1 MNKEQAIQR
10 VDECISSIFTK
21 EDVKKLINEIT
32 VGVELSDEREKG
44 ELMVK
49 HTIEFIENN
58 EHLIEADFRNSDF
71 QYEVTGDQHGLDI
84 EHFTVD
90 SYDIDVSGL
99 AKTMESGLLSYLENK
114 MNEDE

>member
-32 VGVELSDEREKG
+32 VGVWLSDEREKG

-58 EHLIEADFRNSDF
+58 A
-71 QYEVTGDQHGLDI
+71 T
-84 EHFTVD
+84 
-90 SYDIDVSGL
+90 
-99 AKTMESGLLSYLENK
+99 
-114 MNEDE
+114 

>member
-32 VGVELSDEREKG
+32 VGVWLSDERV
-44 ELMVK
+44 VK
-49 HTIEFIENN
+49 HTIKFIESYD
-58 EHLIEADFRNSDF
+58 HLIEADFRNSDF
-71 QYEVTGDQHGLDI
+71 SFEISGDQQGLDV

-90 SYDIDVSGL
+90 SYDIDLSSLVT
-99 AKTMESGLLSYLENK
+99 TMESGLLNYLEKK

>member
-1 MNKEQAIQR
+1 MNKEQAIQK
-10 VDECISSIFTK
+10 VDECISSIFSK

-49 HTIEFIENN
+49 HTIEFIENH
-58 EHLIEADFRNSDF
+58 ETLIYADFRNSDF
-71 QYEVTGDQHGLDI
+71 QYEVTGDQRGIDI

-90 SYDIDVSGL
+90 TYDIDVSDL
-99 AKTMESGLLSYLENK
+99 AKKMEEDLLLYLENK
-114 MNEDE
+114 MSEDE

>member
-1 MNKEQAIQR
+1 MNKEQAIQK
-10 VDECISSIFTK
+10 VDECISSIFSK

-32 VGVELSDEREKG
+32 VGVWLSDERV
-44 ELMVK
+44 VK

-71 QYEVTGDQHGLDI
+71 SFEISGNQHRIDI
-84 EHFTVD
+84 DDFKVD
-90 SYDIDVSGL
+90 SYDINVSSL
-99 AKTMESGLLSYLENK
+99 AKTMEEGLLFYLEQK